1 MWSPEKSRWLIEMI
15 TPHEYHL
22 HGVQKYY
29 VTTKTPYQSADI
41 LETYEYGKCL
51 VLDGKIQSSAADEH
65 TYHELLVHPAMI
77 THPAPKRIC
86 IIGGGEGATLR
97 EVLLYPTVEQAVM
110 IDIDEEVVRLCE
122 RYLPEWHQGSFQD
135 RRTLL
140 RFEDARKYLERE
152 RTTYDIILIDL
163 TEPLREGPSY
173 LLFTK
178 QFYQIV
184 QERLGPDGIVSLQTA
199 STNPI
204 MLECH
209 ASIIK
214 TLREVFPIVRPFQGM
229 IPSFDSMWGF
239 AIASK
244 RLDPETLTADEVEK
258 RRIQRGLKEWKFY
271 EGLIHSTLFKLPRY
285 LRNAYET
292 QGRVAEDHNPVF
304 FS

>member
-1 MWSPEKSRWLIEMI
+1 MF

-22 HGVQKYY
+22 HGVKKYY
-29 VTTKTPYQSADI
+29 VTTKTAYQTVDI

-51 VLDGKIQSSAADEH
+51 ILDGKMQSAAADEH
-65 TYHELLVHPAMI
+65 IYHELLVHPAMI
-77 THPAPKRIC
+77 THPAPKRVFIV
-86 IIGGGEGATLR
+86 GGGEGATLR
-97 EVLLYPTVEQAVM
+97 EVLSYPSVEQAVM
-110 IDIDEEVVRLCE
+110 VDIDEEVVRLCE
-122 RYLPEWHQGSFQD
+122 QHLPEWHQGGFRD
-135 RRTLL
+135 PRTRL

-152 RTTYDIILIDL
+152 RETYDIILIDI
-163 TEPLREGPSY
+163 TEPMEEGPSH

-178 QFYQIV
+178 QFYQLV
-184 QERLGPDGIVSLQTA
+184 KERLSPDGIVSLQAA

-209 ASIIK
+209 ACIIK

-229 IPSFDSMWGF
+229 ISSFDSIWGF

-244 RLDPETLTADEVEK
+244 RLDPEALTADEVDG
-258 RRIQRGLKEWKFY
+258 RRIQRGLKEWKYY

-285 LRNAYET
+285 LRKAYET
-292 QGRVAEDHNPVF
+292 LGRVAEDHRPVY